1 MTKPLQALPPEV
13 SNYQLDESVGYLIS
27 RVKSSLSNM
36 VNQRTTAE
44 LGITSTQ
51 ASMLFMIASGRCSL
65 AAELARDY
73 GIDASAVTRLIDR
86 LEKRNLLS
94 RVRSSEDRRAVHLA
108 VTPEGYALVARMPT
122 IFRGVL
128 DKGLAGFTPEE
139 IGFLKS
145 MLRRILTNTG
155 DPAAES
161 R

>member
-1 MTKPLQALPPEV
+1 MTKPPSSMPPEV
-13 SNYQLDESVGYLIS
+13 CNYQLDESVGYLIA
-27 RVKSSLSNM
+27 RAKSSLSNLIT
-36 VNQRTTAE
+36 QRTLDE

-108 VTPEGYALVARMPT
+108 VTDEGRELAARMPS
-122 IFRGVL
+122 IFGGVV
-128 DKGLAGFTPEE
+128 DKALAGFTPEE
-139 IGFLKS
+139 VGFLKS
-145 MLRRILTNTG
+145 MLRRILANTG
-155 DPAAES
+155 DPAAD
-161 R
+161 

>member
-1 MTKPLQALPPEV
+1 MSQSPSPLPPEV
-13 SNYQLDESVGYLIS
+13 CAYQVDESVGYLIA
-27 RVKSSLSNM
+27 RVKSSLSNLIT
-36 VNQRTTAE
+36 QRTLGE

-108 VTPEGYALVARMPT
+108 VTEDGRKLAAKMPD
-122 IFRGVL
+122 IFGSVV
-128 DKGLAGFTPEE
+128 DKALAGFTPEE
-139 IGFLKS
+139 VGFLKS
-145 MLRRILTNTG
+145 MLRRILANTG
-155 DPAAES
+155 DPSAN
-161 R
+161 